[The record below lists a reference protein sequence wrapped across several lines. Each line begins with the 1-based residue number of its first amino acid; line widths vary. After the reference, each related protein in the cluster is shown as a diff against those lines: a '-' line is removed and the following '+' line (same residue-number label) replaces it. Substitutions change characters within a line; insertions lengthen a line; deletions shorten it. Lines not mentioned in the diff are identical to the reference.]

1 MQTIMTSYA
10 ERFQDN
16 QQAIHDPVEIL
27 DTAVLQRV
35 NADGNEIVSLAQ
47 ELAFQRRLDKRL
59 TFSEL
64 RQQICLDYD
73 LGCVDAV
80 TTLKRLYDNGLIP
93 DPDHLITTYSA
104 GVRALA
110 SGGQA

>member
-1 MQTIMTSYA
+1 MRTYTESSTASQVVID
-10 ERFQDN
+10 R
-16 QQAIHDPVEIL
+16 VEIL
-27 DTAVLQRV
+27 SDRELRIV
-35 NADGNEIVSLAQ
+35 NPQGEVTYTVAEACDFE
-47 ELAFQRRLDKRL
+47 RRLDTRL
-59 TFSEL
+59 TFSQL

-93 DPDHLITTYSA
+93 NPDHLITTYSA

>member
-1 MQTIMTSYA
+1 MTYITTAYA
-10 ERFQDN
+10 TRSEPEQEIC
-16 QQAIHDPVEIL
+16 AEPVETLAIADCL
-27 DTAVLQRV
+27 QSVAEWTAF
-35 NADGNEIVSLAQ
+35 A
-47 ELAFQRRLDKRL
+47 RRLDTRL
-59 TFSEL
+59 TFSQL

-93 DPDHLITTYSA
+93 NAEHLIATYSA

-110 SGGQA
+110 SGGEA